1 MNQNQMKNN
10 LKKLLYHYKFL
21 KLELDD
27 VREGHSILAGEFE
40 TLFSDIIPK
49 QDVESVIDE
58 SKPKPKPDDESLK
71 KVYKDLAKKLH
82 PDKGGDEDRFKKI
95 VDDYQSNNLLG
106 LIDTAVESGVEVTL
120 SDDDEKKLEKI
131 IEETKK
137 KIEHYKTTLAYV
149 WKNGNKLQRYQVLST
164 LGMYLGKPINVEN
177 LSDDIKK
184 YLE

>member
-1 MNQNQMKNN
+1 MKNN

-21 KLELDD
+21 KLELED
-27 VREGHSILAGEFE
+27 VREEHSILAGEFE
-40 TLFSDIIPK
+40 TLFSDMIPK
-49 QDVESVIDE
+49 QETEPIIDE
-58 SKPKPKPDDESLK
+58 SEPTVKASDESVK

-82 PDKGGDEDRFKKI
+82 PDTGGDESKFKDV
-95 VDDYQSNNLLG
+95 VDNYQSNNLIG
-106 LIDTAVESGVEVTL
+106 LIDIAVENDVEFNL
-120 SDDDEKKLEKI
+120 SEDDELKI
-131 IEETKK
+131 QKDIEDTKK
-137 KIEHYKTTLAYV
+137 YIEHYKTTLAYV

>member
-1 MNQNQMKNN
+1 MKNN

-21 KLELDD
+21 KLELED
-27 VREGHSILAGEFE
+27 VKEEHSILAGEFE
-40 TLFSDIIPK
+40 TLFSDMIPK
-49 QDVESVIDE
+49 EEPEPIIDE
-58 SKPKPKPDDESLK
+58 SEPNPKSDDESVK

-82 PDKGGDEDRFKKI
+82 PDKGGDEERFKKI
-95 VDDYQSNNLLG
+95 VEDYQSNNLLG
-106 LIDTAVESGVEVTL
+106 LIDTAVENDVDFNL
-120 SDDDEKKLEKI
+120 SDDDEKKLEQI
-131 IEETKK
+131 IEETKN

-149 WKNGNKLQRYQVLST
+149 WKNGNKLQRFQVLST